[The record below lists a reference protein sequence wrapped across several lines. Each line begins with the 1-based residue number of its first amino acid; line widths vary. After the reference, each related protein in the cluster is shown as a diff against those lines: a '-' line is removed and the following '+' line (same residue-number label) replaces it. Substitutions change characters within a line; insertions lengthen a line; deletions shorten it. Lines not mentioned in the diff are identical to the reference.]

1 MKDKNIFAAYCI
13 VLCCCCQCLI
23 LQIIILFLFNL
34 PYRVL
39 KKTKECIKKLRH
51 RRRNKKTMEMEIN
64 RHDEDEILKDHGGSL
79 RVQLE
84 SLCCMEEV
92 EKVLEEFSQKGE
104 FAFGSFW
111 GGDEEEVL
119 ETERIITTCIHKQT
133 VDYDVFHTH
142 LIQVFGS
149 FNFQ

>member
-1 MKDKNIFAAYCI
+1 MEDKNIFAADCI
-13 VLCCCCQCLI
+13 VICCCCQCLI
-23 LQIIILFLFNL
+23 LQIIILFLLNL
-34 PYRVL
+34 PYKLL
-39 KKTKECIKKLRH
+39 KKTKECIKKLRY
-51 RRRNKKTMEMEIN
+51 RRRNRKTFREIEIN
-64 RHDEDEILKDHGGSL
+64 RHEDEILMDHGGCL
-79 RVQLE
+79 RVELE

-111 GGDEEEVL
+111 GGDEEDVL
-119 ETERIITTCIHKQT
+119 KTDRITTCIHKQT

-149 FNFQ
+149 FNLQ

>member
-1 MKDKNIFAAYCI
+1 MEDKNIFAADCI
-13 VLCCCCQCLI
+13 VMCCCCQCLV
-23 LQIIILFLFNL
+23 LQIIILFLLNL
-34 PYRVL
+34 PCKLL
-39 KKTKECIKKLRH
+39 KKTKECIKKLKD
-51 RRRNKKTMEMEIN
+51 RRRNKKLMKIEK
-64 RHDEDEILKDHGGSL
+64 RHEDEILKDHGGSL

-119 ETERIITTCIHKQT
+119 ETERITCIHKQT
-133 VDYDVFHTH
+133 ADYDVFQTH

-149 FNFQ
+149 FNLQ

>member
-1 MKDKNIFAAYCI
+1 MEDKNIFAADCI
-13 VLCCCCQCLI
+13 VICCCCQCLI
-23 LQIIILFLFNL
+23 LQIIILFLLNL
-34 PYRVL
+34 PCKLL
-39 KKTKECIKKLRH
+39 KKTKECIKKLKD
-51 RRRNKKTMEMEIN
+51 RRRNKKTMKIVN
-64 RHDEDEILKDHGGSL
+64 RYEDEILKDHEGSL

-119 ETERIITTCIHKQT
+119 ETESINTTCIRKLT
-133 VDYDVFHTH
+133 VDYDAFHTH
-142 LIQVFGS
+142 FIQVFGS
-149 FNFQ
+149 FNLQ